1 MSHWYG
7 TNRPLWTISRLQIG
21 WKSSSLTLAP
31 MDCNDAKR
39 WWFFNGVY
47 QLSWFRVSMVF
58 SINLWINCMHTFL
71 RNWGIY
77 CAYIH
82 KQSNWHN
89 QFWCP
94 TLLYVFV
101 FYEFNGVDIICY
113 LYIYI
118 YILHGRI
125 VLVWW
130 EYLPKKNWIIRTK
143 EPYRHYFRD
152 FLFEMDSTVTCW
164 VLSDVLPRCCFTQY
178 TLQHHAACIF
188 LKAWCEPTCR
198 HHYHHH
204 HRWCTAEAL
213 VSTAVAVA
221 NSTGVSTEESL
232 HEFFGV
238 EFRWV

>member
-1 MSHWYG
+1 MSHCYG

-101 FYEFNGVDIICY
+101 FYEFNGVDIICF
-113 LYIYI
+113 LYIYTYYMVESCLCGESI
-118 YILHGRI
+118 YPKRI
-125 VLVWW
+125 ESSELRS
-130 EYLPKKNWIIRTK
+130 PIGTIFAISSSRWIR
-143 EPYRHYFRD
+143 R
-152 FLFEMDSTVTCW
+152 
-164 VLSDVLPRCCFTQY
+164 
-178 TLQHHAACIF
+178 
-188 LKAWCEPTCR
+188 
-198 HHYHHH
+198 
-204 HRWCTAEAL
+204 
-213 VSTAVAVA
+213 
-221 NSTGVSTEESL
+221 SL
-232 HEFFGV
+232 V
-238 EFRWV
+238 EFYQMFCHVVVSRNIHCNIMQHVSS

>member
-1 MSHWYG
+1 MSHCYG

-113 LYIYI
+113 YIYI
-118 YILHGRI
+118 YYMVELCLCGETI
-125 VLVWW
+125 
-130 EYLPKKNWIIRTK
+130 YPKKNWIIRTK
-143 EPYRHYFRD
+143 EPYRHYFRE

-164 VLSDVLPRCCFTQY
+164 VLSDVLPRCCFTQ
-178 TLQHHAACIF
+178 LQHCNIMQHVF
-188 LKAWCEPTCR
+188 

-204 HRWCTAEAL
+204 HPMMHSRGTNQHSSRCGQFNWSINGRKSSRVL
-213 VSTAVAVA
+213 RS
-221 NSTGVSTEESL
+221 GV
-232 HEFFGV
+232 
-238 EFRWV
+238 